1 VCRPLSLTGPPQS
14 QQPQFEE
21 LAHPGLDEKRFVE
34 QVEAST
40 GNSEQDD
47 SGPEVSD
54 DDSGSQVVDDDSD
67 WEDSSSTTALRFQRV
82 PPKRPACSSLLTD
95 QLHQLQTANV
105 SPGGGEGIIR
115 EVQPIRV
122 EGIIL
127 EFQPIREDI
136 EHERAKTGCSDRM
149 FNNGGSRETAEFQWH
164 SFRW

>member
-1 VCRPLSLTGPPQS
+1 MCRPLSLTGPPQS

-47 SGPEVSD
+47 SGPEESDDDSESEVSD

-95 QLHQLQTANV
+95 QFHQLQTANV
-105 SPGGGEGIIR
+105 SPGGG
-115 EVQPIRV
+115 